1 MLTSFSKFGQS
12 FLLGP
17 QSRCLSLLSSLGP
30 APNSQLNEKRVGR
43 GPGSG
48 YGKTSGRGQ
57 KGQKARGSVPN
68 WFEGG
73 QTPVYKLYPKRGFIR
88 HQKLDLHEVPLI
100 KIQQFHDSGRLKLA
114 PGETL
119 TMRKMRE
126 IGLITGS
133 LKDGVAILGT
143 GAPVYKLNINIE
155 STKATQTAIE
165 AIESNGGK
173 YTSRYFSRSL
183 GYKVHM
189 SPQRFMRTKG
199 YVPMQAKP
207 IARRD
212 ILYYTSPE
220 KRGYLAGSEFAQ
232 VVKDGATRASTAR
245 KEVKSP
251 LMKHLEEL
259 SKSERKDYGVN
270 AFINN
275 SIVKFSDL
283 KL

>member
-1 MLTSFSKFGQS
+1 MLTGFSKYGQY
-12 FLLGP
+12 FLLSP
-17 QSRCLSLLSSLGP
+17 QYRCISMLGHLKP
-30 APNSQLNEKRVGR
+30 APNSQVNEKRVGR

-57 KGQKARGSVPN
+57 KGQKARGSVPH

-100 KIQQFHDSGRLKLA
+100 RIQQFYDSGRLKLA

-119 TMRKMRE
+119 TMKKMKE

-165 AIESNGGK
+165 TIENNGGK
-173 YTSRYFSRSL
+173 YTARYFSRSL
-183 GYKVHM
+183 GYQVHM
-189 SPQRFMRTKG
+189 APERFMRSKG

-220 KRGYLAGSEFAQ
+220 KRGYLAGSDFARI
-232 VVKDGATRASTAR
+232 VKDGATRASVAR
-245 KEVKSP
+245 KEIKSP
-251 LMKHLEEL
+251 LVKHLEEL
-259 SKSERKDYGVN
+259 SKSERKDYGIN
-270 AFINN
+270 AFTNN
-275 SIVKFSDL
+275 TIVNFSDL